1 MCTPRGFLFAA
12 TYMVAAQSAF
22 GGQTPGLGQPISEA
36 DIAPWA
42 ITVFPSGRGLPPGS
56 GTAVE
61 GAKVYETKC
70 AACHGDAGQGG
81 LGPVLISDR
90 KRQGIDE
97 STVTI
102 PNYWPYATT
111 VYDYVRRAMPWQSP
125 RSTSDQ
131 EAWDLTAFILEKNH
145 LIPPNSTIDARSL
158 PLVKMPNRDG
168 FIPAFPKLLPAKRPV
183 ADRAGH

>member
-1 MCTPRGFLFAA
+1 MSTP
-12 TYMVAAQSAF
+12 SAF
-22 GGQTPGLGQPISEA
+22 LIATACVMVVPPAFGEETPGLGQPISEA

-56 GTAVE
+56 GTAAA
-61 GAKVYETKC
+61 GAEVYAMKC
-70 AACHGDAGQGG
+70 AACHGVAGEGG
-81 LGPVLISDR
+81 LGPALISDR

-97 STVTI
+97 STVSI

-125 RSTSDQ
+125 RSTTNQ

-145 LIPPNSTIDARSL
+145 LIPAGSSIDARTL

-168 FIPAFPKLLPAKRPV
+168 FIPAFPKLLPAMGPV
-183 ADRAGH
+183 MRQPK